1 MNRAVEDCG
10 TTKCPPPHV
19 TGPQKERRDRRSR
32 QIYKE
37 IMTNPTFDEKKN
49 QSTRSDSSMT
59 STWAGWEARPPGP

>member
-37 IMTNPTFDEKKN
+37 IMTNPTFDEKK
-49 QSTRSDSSMT
+49 T
-59 STWAGWEARPPGP
+59 SLHVQTAQ